1 LLRHNYAKKR
11 WWWVLKDEDIIR
23 KILKGDY
30 ELYSEI
36 IDRYSNKVYSTA
48 YSYTHNQEEAKDL
61 VQEILIKVYNSLKS
75 FKAESKFSTW
85 LYRISVNSCIDWTRR
100 KKSKAIMTAWS
111 FEDVNILDSIAS
123 DAEGPEEMVL
133 KQEHKEAVRN
143 TVSNLP
149 EIYKTVLILYYFE
162 ELQVQEICNI
172 LDCPRKTIET
182 RLYRAK
188 NILKAMLKQE
198 LLGGELY
205 ELQNI

>member
-1 LLRHNYAKKR
+1 M
-11 WWWVLKDEDIIR
+11 KDEDIIR
-23 KILKGDY
+23 LILKGDN
-30 ELYSEI
+30 ELYAEI
-36 IDRYSNKVYSTA
+36 IDRYSSKVYSTA
-48 YSYTHNQEEAKDL
+48 YSYTHNHEEARDL

-85 LYRISVNSCIDWTRR
+85 LYRISVNSCIDWSRR
-100 KKSKAIMTAWS
+100 QKSKAITTAWS
-111 FEDVNILDSIAS
+111 LEDVNILDSIAS
-123 DAEGPEEMVL
+123 DTEGPEEIVL

-149 EIYKTVLILYYFE
+149 ELYKTVLILYYFE

-188 NILKAMLKQE
+188 NILKSMLKQE

-205 ELQNI
+205 ELQNL